1 MAEKKSNTFDGIMAD
16 LKKGQYAPVYILMGE
31 EPYYIDLIA
40 NFILEHALAPEERDF
55 NQTVLYGIDLDNAD
69 GTARL
74 INMAREY
81 PMMAERRVVMVK
93 EAQNMRNFEL
103 LEKYFDKPMPTTVLV
118 LCYKG
123 GKVDRRKKFVA
134 QASKMGVLF
143 ESVKKKDFELPAFIN
158 KYLSEKGATAD
169 EKAVQMI
176 REHVG
181 ADLARISSE
190 VDKLLVALPDGER
203 RITPELVE
211 KRVGVSKDFNIFELR
226 NALVQ
231 KDVFKANQIVKYFN
245 NNPKAG
251 SLYSILPNLFGLFQ
265 NLMIAYYAPDK
276 RTEKGVA
283 SFLGLPREWAA
294 KEYLTAMRNY
304 SGRKTLQIISK
315 MREIDAKSK
324 GLDNPN
330 TGSEELFKE
339 LIYFI
344 LH

>member
-1 MAEKKSNTFDGIMAD
+1 MAEKKTNTFDGIMSD
-16 LKKGQYAPVYILMGE
+16 MKKGQFAPVYILMGE
-31 EPYYIDLIA
+31 EPYYIDVIA
-40 NFILEHALAPEERDF
+40 NYILEHALQPEERDF
-55 NQTVLYGIDLDNAD
+55 NQTVLYGIDIDNAE

-74 INMAREY
+74 VNMAKEY

-93 EAQNMRNFEL
+93 EAQNMHSFDALETYFERV
-103 LEKYFDKPMPTTVLV
+103 MPTTVLV

-123 GKVDRRKKFVA
+123 KIDRRKKFVA
-134 QASKMGVLF
+134 QAAKIGVVF
-143 ESVKKKDFELPAFIN
+143 ESTKKNDRDLVSFIN
-158 KYLSEKGATAD
+158 KYIKEKGATAD
-169 EKAVQMI
+169 DKAVQMI
-176 REHVG
+176 KDHVG
-181 ADLARISSE
+181 SDLSRIVSE
-190 VDKLLVALPDGER
+190 IDKLLVALPEDDR

-211 KRVGVSKDFNIFELR
+211 DRVGVSKDFNAFELR
-226 NALVQ
+226 NAIIQ

-251 SLYSILPNLFGLFQ
+251 SLYSNLPMLFNFFQ

-276 RTEKGVA
+276 RNERAVA
-283 SFLGLPREWAA
+283 SFLGTTEWGARD
-294 KEYLTAMRNY
+294 YVTAMRNY
-304 SGRKTLQIISK
+304 SGMKTLQIISK

-330 TGSEELFKE
+330 TSSEELFKE

>member
-16 LKKGQYAPVYILMGE
+16 MKKGVFAPVYILMGE
-31 EPYYIDLIA
+31 EPYYIDAIS
-40 NFILEHALAPEERDF
+40 NYILEHALQLEERDF
-55 NQTVLYGIDLDNAD
+55 NQTVLYGIDVDNAE
-69 GTARL
+69 GAARVV
-74 INMAREY
+74 NMAKEY

-93 EAQNMRNFEL
+93 EAQNMRSFDA
-103 LEKYFDKPMPTTVLV
+103 LEKYFERVMPSTVLV
-118 LCYKG
+118 LCFK

-134 QASKMGVLF
+134 QAAKIGVLF
-143 ESVKKKDFELPAFIN
+143 ESTKKNDRELVSFIN
-158 KYLSEKGATAD
+158 KYVKEKGATAD
-169 EKAVQMI
+169 DKAVQMI
-176 REHVG
+176 KDHVG
-181 ADLARISSE
+181 SDLPRIVSE
-190 VDKLLVALPDGER
+190 IDKLIVALNDGDR

-211 KRVGVSKDFNIFELR
+211 DRVGVSKDFNVFELR
-226 NALVQ
+226 NALVH

-251 SLYSILPNLFGLFQ
+251 SLYSILPNLFSFFQ

-276 RTEKGVA
+276 RSEKAVA
-283 SFLGLPREWAA
+283 NFIGLNSEWAA
-294 KEYLTAMRNY
+294 KDYVSAMRNY
-304 SGRKTLQIISK
+304 SGMKTLQIISK

-330 TGSEELFKE
+330 TGADELFKE

>member
-1 MAEKKSNTFDGIMAD
+1 MAEKKNNTFDGIMAD

-31 EPYYIDLIA
+31 EPFYIDAIA
-40 NFILEHALAPEERDF
+40 NYILEHVLAPEERDF
-55 NQTVLYGIDLDNAD
+55 NQTVLYGIDLENAE

-74 INMAREY
+74 INMARDY

-103 LEKYFDKPMPTTVLV
+103 LEKYFDKPMPTTILV

-123 GKVDRRKKFVA
+123 KIDRRKKFLA
-134 QASKMGVLF
+134 QASKMGVVF
-143 ESVKKKDFELPAFIN
+143 ESTKKNDRELLAFIN
-158 KYLSEKGATAD
+158 KYIKEKGATAD
-169 EKAVQMI
+169 DKAVQMVK
-176 REHVG
+176 EHVG
-181 ADLARISSE
+181 ADLSRVRSE
-190 VDKLLVALPDGER
+190 IDKLLVALPEGDR

-211 KRVGVSKDFNIFELR
+211 KRVGVSKDFNVFELR

-251 SLYSILPNLFGLFQ
+251 SLYSILPNLFGFFQ

-276 RTEKGVA
+276 RTERGVA
-283 SFLGLPREWAA
+283 NFLGLSSEWAA
-294 KEYLTAMRNY
+294 RDFVTAMRNY
-304 SGRKTLQIISK
+304 SGTKTLQIISK